1 MPKVVAITPSGPPY
15 GFNIP
20 HKIDSIKGIY
30 KNIIFPLSHFNE
42 ISIMLI
48 TPIPYLRKL
57 IKEKKLKG
65 CFIGRQYIVKEQELK
80 NFISKLGV
88 KNEN

>member
-1 MPKVVAITPSGPPY
+1 MKDKYYTL
-15 GFNIP
+15 
-20 HKIDSIKGIY
+20 K
-30 KNIIFPLSHFNE
+30 E
-42 ISIMLI
+42 ISVMLI

-57 IKEKKLKG
+57 IKEEKLKG
-65 CFIGRQYIVKEQELK
+65 CFIGRQYIVREQDLK

>member
-1 MPKVVAITPSGPPY
+1 MKDKYYTL
-15 GFNIP
+15 
-20 HKIDSIKGIY
+20 K
-30 KNIIFPLSHFNE
+30 E
-42 ISIMLI
+42 ISVMLI

-65 CFIGRQYIVKEQELK
+65 CFIGRKYIVREQDLK
-80 NFISKLGV
+80 LFISKLGV

>member
-1 MPKVVAITPSGPPY
+1 MKYYTL
-15 GFNIP
+15 
-20 HKIDSIKGIY
+20 KQ
-30 KNIIFPLSHFNE
+30 
-42 ISIMLI
+42 ISELLI

-65 CFIGRQYIVKEQELK
+65 CFIGRQYIVKEQDLK

>member
-1 MPKVVAITPSGPPY
+1 MKDKY
-15 GFNIP
+15 YN
-20 HKIDSIKGIY
+20 
-30 KNIIFPLSHFNE
+30 LEE
-42 ISIMLI
+42 ISVMLI

-65 CFIGRQYIVKEQELK
+65 CFIGIQYIVREQDLK